1 MYGDTVCIYKMSMYG
16 FCFMFGIK
24 NLFVMN
30 HFCFHCASQDKGFC
44 LQEEEFVVGSAR
56 LEKTFESI
64 ESSKILLCDVH
75 FLQKIKILVFPI
87 SKEVPSQKQGL
98 NLFLFPHSSSTALQV
113 EQTHWQKTFGY
124 FVRRDNKQGNKRK

>member
-1 MYGDTVCIYKMSMYG
+1 MYGDTVRIYKMSMYG

-64 ESSKILLCDVH
+64 ES
-75 FLQKIKILVFPI
+75 
-87 SKEVPSQKQGL
+87 
-98 NLFLFPHSSSTALQV
+98 N
-113 EQTHWQKTFGY
+113 
-124 FVRRDNKQGNKRK
+124 R